1 MSPDHD
7 SLPQD
12 PSVPLPGPLLQQT
25 GPAQQVQLQDVEQDA
40 PGHRSQVIT
49 HQHLSHLQQQ
59 LRELLWLAP
68 LYLLSDYLKKNLI

>member
-25 GPAQQVQLQDVEQDA
+25 GPAQQVQLQDVEEDA
-40 PGHRSQVIT
+40 PGHRSQVVT